1 MHNLSAYSKRTLS
14 WFWNRDGTRSSL
26 FSSPPCFHWVCATK
40 DNGVA
45 IRAVVMDLVLLQ
57 TAELHSPLSL
67 LTKCYEWM
75 QGCTPRCYHWLHV
88 MKDSRVALPAV
99 MHWLHVMKDNGV
111 ALLAVKHWLHVMKDN
126 GVALP
131 AVIIDSVVWKTWSG
145 TPRCYHW
152 LHVMKDTEWHYALLS
167 LTQCDERQR
176 RGFPRCYHWLGAM
189 KYEGHQYCTPLCYP
203 WLCAINDS
211 NSMRNRCHSLL
222 IKIIV
227 RRLVTQSL

>member
-111 ALLAVKHWLHVMKDN
+111 ALPAVMHWLHVMKDN

-131 AVIIDSVVWKTWSG
+131 AVIIDSMWWKTRSG
-145 TPRCYHW
+145 TTRCYHW
-152 LHVMKDTEWHYALLS
+152 LSVMKDSGGAFPAVIIDSVLWSMKDISIALRSVILGFV
-167 LTQCDERQR
+167 LLMTQILCET
-176 RGFPRCYHWLGAM
+176 GAIP
-189 KYEGHQYCTPLCYP
+189 Y
-203 WLCAINDS
+203 W
-211 NSMRNRCHSLL
+211 
-222 IKIIV
+222 
-227 RRLVTQSL
+227 